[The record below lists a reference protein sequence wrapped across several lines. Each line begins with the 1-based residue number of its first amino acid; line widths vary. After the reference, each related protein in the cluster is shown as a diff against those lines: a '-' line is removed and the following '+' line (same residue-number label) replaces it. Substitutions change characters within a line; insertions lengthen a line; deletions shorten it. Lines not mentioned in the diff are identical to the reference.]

1 MENTHLTEI
10 VAHDVSIFFGYLF
23 TNSKDDP
30 CDVESGVIGG
40 SGLWLV
46 KYIKL

>member
-10 VAHDVSIFFGYLF
+10 VAHDVSIFFGLLYLF

-30 CDVESGVIGG
+30 SDVESGVIGG
-40 SGLWLV
+40 SGL
-46 KYIKL
+46 